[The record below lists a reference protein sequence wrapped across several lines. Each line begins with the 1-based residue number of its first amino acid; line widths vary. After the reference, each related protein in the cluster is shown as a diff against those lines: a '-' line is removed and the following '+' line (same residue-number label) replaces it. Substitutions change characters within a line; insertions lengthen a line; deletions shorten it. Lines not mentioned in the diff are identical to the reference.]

1 MVNELIKIIQV
12 KTQLDNYLTHMFL
25 KNHQKVIMI

>member
-12 KTQLDNYLTHMFL
+12 KTQLDNYLTHML
-25 KNHQKVIMI
+25 KKIYQKVIMI